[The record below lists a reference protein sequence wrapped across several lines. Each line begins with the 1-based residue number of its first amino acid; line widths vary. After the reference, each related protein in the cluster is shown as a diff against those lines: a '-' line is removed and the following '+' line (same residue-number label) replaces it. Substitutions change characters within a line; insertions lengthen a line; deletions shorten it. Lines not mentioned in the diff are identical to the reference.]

1 MFMGRIS
8 SACVAGGLVL
18 LILPVGAGRVV
29 SAQVPSPASPVTF
42 TEEQA
47 ARGEQLFVRVCVECH
62 SRKEM
67 TNADFRLK
75 WNGRSAFDLFDRIR
89 ISMPESD
96 PGSLPRSQYLDVTAF
111 LAKING
117 LPAGSVDLPDDEATL
132 RKQLLTLPP
141 QTSHDIPRT

>member
-1 MFMGRIS
+1 ML
-8 SACVAGGLVL
+8 LVL
-18 LILPVGAGRVV
+18 LVLPVGAGRAV
-29 SAQVPSPASPVTF
+29 SASPQAPSPASPVTF

-62 SRKEM
+62 GRKEM
-67 TNADFRLK
+67 TNADVRLK

-96 PGSLPRSQYLDVTAF
+96 PGSLPRGQYLDVTAF
-111 LAKING
+111 LAKLNG
-117 LPAGSVDLPDDEATL
+117 LPAGSVDLPDDEAAL

-141 QTSHDIPRT
+141 LTSHAIPRT